1 MTESIIY
8 LSYKTTIRCK
18 HSRALSV
25 HQSSR
30 TFYTILLFYTYHLQL
45 KNPSY
50 TQTNNSKKIQA
61 YKKIRRTFIKK
72 KMLMT
77 TDHKTFLKRECAV
90 LKRTLSLIALNGK
103 TRCNFPKCS
112 LNACA
117 VLCAKVHGTLR
128 ETA

>member
-1 MTESIIY
+1 MLQTFASTFCPPVIPNLLYNITFEHLPFTTKKPIIHTN
-8 LSYKTTIRCK
+8 KQFK
-18 HSRALSV
+18 
-25 HQSSR
+25 
-30 TFYTILLFYTYHLQL
+30 
-45 KNPSY
+45 KN
-50 TQTNNSKKIQA
+50 QA